1 LPPARRDDDRKNY
14 SRDDRDAKKYVH
26 RDDSKSDSRRDD
38 DRKKSSRDDR
48 RNKRDEDLRRNTR
61 RDDDRDARRDDRSDK
76 RDERPNKRRAQSDD
90 SDKRRPR
97 ADVKGTARRSKPTFP
112 DVWDDRAVNQRD
124 PRALAKMEKESAER
138 IAAIKEAARIKE
150 DADQRDA
157 AIKEAVL
164 QAKAEWDAH
173 LAESKKGNWQGE
185 KGKKGEKGDWK
196 GEKGK
201 KGEKGDWKGRPFAVE
216 GDSFRGGSGDLRGKG
231 EGKPDAPKWF
241 HAWKASG
248 EKFIPG
254 SSLLVLNALGTA
266 LLMLMRGQRVELPG
280 RTREIDPAELNMA
293 HEAFAARVLD
303 ETAGPGGVHY
313 DELFYLST
321 EERFVPP
328 NHLEQMRRVTTIYG
342 TRLDPEDAMNIDLM
356 STPAYLRLAWCPT
369 SDFEQL
375 IFIGGNEV
383 KTRIKHA
390 VKILREQLAAKDLN
404 RQINDDDDES
414 DDDSPDSPDDW
425 KPASEGGGTSLTDK
439 IMRLT
444 AKDAEAKAKS
454 KAKNTTKPVKAI
466 KKASSQGKKKT
477 PPGKKSKKSSKSA

>member
-1 LPPARRDDDRKNY
+1 
-14 SRDDRDAKKYVH
+14 
-26 RDDSKSDSRRDD
+26 
-38 DRKKSSRDDR
+38 
-48 RNKRDEDLRRNTR
+48 
-61 RDDDRDARRDDRSDK
+61 
-76 RDERPNKRRAQSDD
+76 
-90 SDKRRPR
+90 
-97 ADVKGTARRSKPTFP
+97 
-112 DVWDDRAVNQRD
+112 
-124 PRALAKMEKESAER
+124 
-138 IAAIKEAARIKE
+138 
-150 DADQRDA
+150 
-157 AIKEAVL
+157 
-164 QAKAEWDAH
+164 
-173 LAESKKGNWQGE
+173 
-185 KGKKGEKGDWK
+185 
-196 GEKGK
+196 
-201 KGEKGDWKGRPFAVE
+201 
-216 GDSFRGGSGDLRGKG
+216 
-231 EGKPDAPKWF
+231 
-241 HAWKASG
+241 
-248 EKFIPG
+248 
-254 SSLLVLNALGTA
+254 
-266 LLMLMRGQRVELPG
+266 LPG

-303 ETAGPGGVHY
+303 ETAGPGGVLY
-313 DELFYLST
+313 DELFYLAT

-477 PPGKKSKKSSKSA
+477 PLGKKSKKSSKSA